1 MSTMGELES
10 LFDTRYSRDYLLD
23 RCRGIDHYG
32 YGQNLC
38 WGILYSQRSH
48 RWLSG
53 VSSVSKLILAH
64 LPSRL
69 NK

>member
-10 LFDTRYSRDYLLD
+10 LFDSRHSRDYLLD
-23 RCRGIDHYG
+23 RCRGIDHHG
-32 YGQNLC
+32 YGQSLC

-48 RWLSG
+48 HWLSG
-53 VSSVSKLILAH
+53 VTGVSKFIIVP

-69 NK
+69 KE